1 MVWDYQRHTDCTEDL
16 FRLDILQFEML
27 YTAYKLF
34 MQVLKFVLSTVTS
47 NVKSWMVQQVERFI
61 MYSLQQK
68 VNIKK
73 HRRWS

>member
-34 MQVLKFVLSTVTS
+34 MQVLKFFLSTVTS
-47 NVKSWMVQQVERFI
+47 NKLNGSAGWTFYYV
-61 MYSLQQK
+61 
-68 VNIKK
+68 
-73 HRRWS
+73 